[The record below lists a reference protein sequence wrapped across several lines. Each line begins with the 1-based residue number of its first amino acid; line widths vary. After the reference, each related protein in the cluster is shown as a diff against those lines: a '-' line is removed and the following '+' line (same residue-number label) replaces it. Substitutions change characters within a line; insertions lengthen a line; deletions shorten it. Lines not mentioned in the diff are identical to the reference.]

1 MKKTRYVKNN
11 LVNILIFYKVS
22 FFLKWFKQVARMLVY
37 LGETINAYWLY
48 EVYCVC
54 LQENHLPSPVSL
66 RSASVSS
73 DLDATVQSII
83 DKMETG
89 LEVRVFNPNNWEF
102 A

>member
-1 MKKTRYVKNN
+1 MVTDLIKVYYV
-11 LVNILIFYKVS
+11 F
-22 FFLKWFKQVARMLVY
+22 
-37 LGETINAYWLY
+37 
-48 EVYCVC
+48 

-89 LEVRVFNPNNWEF
+89 LEVRVFNPKYWEF
-102 A
+102 AKLTNLRLFWYN